1 MKRSFNDM
9 TKREKRFVVS
19 VMGVVAAALIF
30 GLWYTS
36 PKRLYPEICGV
47 KEPPRWCMD

>member
-1 MKRSFNDM
+1 MKSSFSDM
-9 TKREKRFVVS
+9 TKKEKRVAMAIIAA
-19 VMGVVAAALIF
+19 VMLGCVF

-36 PKRLYPEICGV
+36 PYRLYPEICGV